1 MVAEKGIDM
10 DNITTLWGVMLIVF
24 GIITSV
30 IDIKTKKVPNSLVLV
45 MFIAWLLTM
54 TPMLFIN
61 TQEATTKIFDSGLG
75 FLLGGGLLLLVYV
88 ISRKGLGGGDVKF
101 MAAAGLYL
109 GFYSVIPAM
118 FFGSVLAAL
127 TVLTLLLLKKMK
139 RKDTIP
145 LTPFLSIGMIVA
157 VLLR

>member
-1 MVAEKGIDM
+1 M
-10 DNITTLWGVMLIVF
+10 IVF
-24 GIITSV
+24 AIITSV
-30 IDIKTKKVPNSLVLV
+30 IDIKTKKVPNSLIIT

-61 TQEATTKIFDSGLG
+61 TREATATLFDSGLG
-75 FLLGGGLLLLVYV
+75 FLLGGGLFILVYL

-109 GFYSVIPAM
+109 GFYGVIPAM
-118 FFGSVLAAL
+118 FLGSILAAL
-127 TVLTLLLLKKMK
+127 TVLVLLLLKRIK

>member
-1 MVAEKGIDM
+1 M
-10 DNITTLWGVMLIVF
+10 DNIIILWSIMLIIF
-24 GIITSV
+24 AIITSV
-30 IDIKTKKVPNSLVLV
+30 IDIKTKKVPNSLILV
-45 MFIAWLLTM
+45 MFIAWILTM
-54 TPMLFIN
+54 MPMLIVN
-61 TQEATTKIFDSGLG
+61 TNEAATKIYDSFLG
-75 FLLGGGLLLLVYV
+75 FALGGGLFLLVYF

-118 FFGSVLAAL
+118 FIGSILSALAAL
-127 TVLTLLLLKKMK
+127 ILLLLKKIK

-145 LTPFLSIGMIVA
+145 LTPFLSIGMVVA